1 MEEIYQRAIEF
12 SNLAQTFSIQRKLL
26 KEKNDARL
34 TYGCNGGI
42 FKINQTLICFVQ
54 FLISKNRVENVILL
68 DANENP
74 ILIENFIEFSDEI
87 LDRYTASVYKYH
99 EQYELL
105 KKARSVEKI
114 IDL

>member
-34 TYGCNGGI
+34 TYGYNGGI

-68 DANENP
+68 DVNENP

-87 LDRYTASVYKYH
+87 LDRYTTSVYEYH

-105 KKARSVEKI
+105 KKARSVKKI
-114 IDL
+114 VDL